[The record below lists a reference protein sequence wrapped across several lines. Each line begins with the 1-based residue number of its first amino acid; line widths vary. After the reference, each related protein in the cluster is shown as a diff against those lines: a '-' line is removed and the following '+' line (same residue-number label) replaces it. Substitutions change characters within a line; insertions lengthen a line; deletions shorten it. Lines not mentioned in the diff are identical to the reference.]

1 MFIFES
7 IGNFFR
13 SFFGNPV
20 IQAILLLLL
29 AWVVAI
35 IARAIVT
42 KLLNRYLAKK
52 ASSTPE
58 EVRVVSGDTVRIIGN
73 IVFAVV
79 FLLFLP
85 GALDKLGLNSV
96 TAPLS
101 GLATRFLSFLPN
113 IVAAVILIAFGFF
126 LARLASQLL
135 SRFLKKTKLDSF
147 QIQCGIQPRA
157 GSEFSDIIAKIA
169 YALILIIFVVAGIQ
183 VLNISAISNPA
194 TEMVSTIFHFIPLL
208 FAAIVLIAFGI
219 FLGNLIGN
227 LVRSILGGTGLD
239 TLSAT
244 TYQLRFPKAAPLSR
258 IIGYIVTAVIDII
271 FVVAGIK
278 ILGIEVLSNVGTA
291 IIGYLPSLLA
301 ACIVLVAAWAAATLV
316 QKLITK
322 SYPKA
327 TSLALLVKVLI
338 MVLAGFMAVSQLG
351 ISKDITDTLFKW
363 ICIGGAAAFALAF
376 GLGGREWAKT
386 RLEKISGNIDDQ
398 LSETAPRE
406 EPAEAEAAPAGDPS
420 ADEVPDMVDPIGS
433 NLFKEKE

>member
-1 MFIFES
+1 MYNIFS
-7 IGNFFR
+7 SVGAFFR
-13 SFFGNPV
+13 GFFGNPV
-20 IQAILLLLL
+20 VQAILLLLL
-29 AWVVAI
+29 AWIVAV
-35 IARAIVT
+35 IARAIVR
-42 KLLNRYLAKK
+42 KILSGYAARK
-52 ASSTPE
+52 APSAPE
-58 EVRVVSGDTVRIIGN
+58 EVRAISGDTIRIIGN

-85 GALDKLGLNSV
+85 GALEKLGLSSV
-96 TAPLS
+96 TAPLT
-101 GLATRFLSFLPN
+101 GLASKFINFLPN
-113 IVAAVILIAFGFF
+113 LIAAIILIAFGFF
-126 LARLASQLL
+126 LAKLASQLL
-135 SRFLKKTKLDSF
+135 SKLLKKTKLDSF
-147 QIQCGIQPRA
+147 QAHCGIQPRA

-194 TEMVSTIFHFIPLL
+194 TEMVSTIFRFIPLL
-208 FAAIVLIAFGI
+208 FAAIILIAFGI

-239 TLSAT
+239 NISAS
-244 TYQLRFPKAAPLSR
+244 TYQTKFPKAAPLSR

-278 ILGIEVLSNVGTA
+278 ILGIEVLSDVGGA

-301 ACIVLVAAWAAATLV
+301 ACIVLVAAWAASSWI

-327 TSLALLVKVLI
+327 GTLALLVKVLI
-338 MVLAGFMAVSQLG
+338 MVLAGFMAISQLG

-376 GLGGREWAKT
+376 GLGGRDWAKA
-386 RLEKISGNIDDQ
+386 RLEKFSGSIDEQ
-398 LSETAPRE
+398 LNEKEATA
-406 EPAEAEAAPAGDPS
+406 AQEAAAEEA
-420 ADEVPDMVDPIGS
+420 ADAAPEMVDPVEPGDLI
-433 NLFKEKE
+433 K